1 MFDDPLSWTVEH
13 GYPVLFGMLLFSG
26 LGVPIPEDVPLI
38 AAGVLARH
46 GGMSVIEASVA
57 CSLFVLS
64 RDLAV
69 YGLGYRFGETL
80 LDNRWG
86 RKLIREQDLRKV
98 EGRVRDNGAAVVFFG
113 RFLPGLR
120 AAVFFAAGKA
130 KIPPAKFLA
139 IDAIAAVLSIPAF
152 IIAGYLF
159 AANIDVLME
168 WLHKFRGLLIGAAM
182 VAAILLWLRWRRRTK
197 TAAAAA
203 TAAAAVE
210 PGDA

>member
-1 MFDDPLSWTVEH
+1 MFDDPVSWTIEH

-26 LGVPIPEDVPLI
+26 LGIPIPEDVPLI

-46 GGMSVIEASVA
+46 GGMSVLEASVA
-57 CSLFVLS
+57 CSVFVLC

-80 LDNRWG
+80 LENRWG
-86 RKLIREQDLRKV
+86 RKLVREKDLRRV
-98 EGRVRDNGAAVVFFG
+98 EGKVRDNGAAVVFIG

-139 IDAIAAVLSIPAF
+139 VDALAAVVSIPAF
-152 IIAGYLF
+152 IVAGYLC
-159 AANIDVLME
+159 AANIEALMQVLRE
-168 WLHKFRGLLIGAAM
+168 FRGLLIC
-182 VAAILLWLRWRRRTK
+182 AAILGSALFLLRLHRRSD
-197 TAAAAA
+197 AAEQE
-203 TAAAAVE
+203 VE
-210 PGDA
+210 TRE

>member
-1 MFDDPLSWTVEH
+1 MFDDPVTWTIEH

-38 AAGVLARH
+38 AAGVLSRH
-46 GGMSVIEASVA
+46 GGLSVVEASVA

-64 RDLAV
+64 RDLLV

-80 LDNRWG
+80 LENRWG
-86 RKLIREQDLRKV
+86 QKLVREKDLRRV
-98 EGRVRDNGAAVVFFG
+98 EGKVRDNGAAVIFIG

-139 IDAIAAVLSIPAF
+139 VDALAAILSIPAF
-152 IIAGYLF
+152 IYAGYLC
-159 AANIDVLME
+159 AANIDALMGVLRE
-168 WLHKFRGLLIGAAM
+168 FRGLLICSALVAGALF
-182 VAAILLWLRWRRRTK
+182 LLHLRRQTNQND
-197 TAAAAA
+197 
-203 TAAAAVE
+203 E
-210 PGDA
+210 